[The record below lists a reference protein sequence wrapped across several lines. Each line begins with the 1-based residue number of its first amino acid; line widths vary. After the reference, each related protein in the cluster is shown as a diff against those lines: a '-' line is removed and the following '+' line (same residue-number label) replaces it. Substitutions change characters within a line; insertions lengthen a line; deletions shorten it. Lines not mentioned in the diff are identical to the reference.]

1 MDYIAGIDIG
11 CKSTKAVVLDES
23 RRVCGTAL
31 LKTRPDFPGVAKE
44 ALEKAVAQAGGHLED
59 VKYVATTGLG
69 RYNIPFRDLQITEI
83 TCAARGAAFQFPNTK
98 CVLDI
103 GGQSTRAIKLREGGK
118 VKEFKSNDK
127 CAAGSGGFLE
137 RAAVY
142 LEIPLEQLG
151 PLSMSAQNPQMI
163 SSVCAVLAESE
174 IINKVS
180 EGHGVENIIRGI
192 HDSLASRSKGL
203 LSRVGLEGEVTFVG
217 GVARQSGMVEA
228 LKKAIGHPVNVGDEP
243 DLVTALGAALLA
255 FQRFQKLSKAPGGNG
270 AERGDKESESGASV
284 AEHHEHVSNR
294 S

>member
-1 MDYIAGIDIG
+1 MTYIAGVDIG

-23 RRVCGTAL
+23 RHVCGTSV

-44 ALEKAVAQAGGHLED
+44 ALEEAVAKAGGHLED

-83 TCAARGAAFQFPNTK
+83 TCAARGAAFLFPNTK
-98 CVLDI
+98 CVLDV

-151 PLSMSAQNPQMI
+151 ALSMSAKNPQMI

-203 LSRVGLEGEVTFVG
+203 LSRVGLEDEVTFVG

-228 LKKAIGHPVNVGDEP
+228 LKLAIGHNVNVSDEP
-243 DLVTALGAALLA
+243 YLVTALGAALLA
-255 FQRFQKLSKAPGGNG
+255 FQRFQKLAGTSTG
-270 AERGDKESESGASV
+270 AKDFQTAAV
-284 AEHHEHVSNR
+284 AAA
-294 S
+294 